1 MNKLILLA
9 VFAVLFTGNMF
20 AHQAFTLVSS
30 EKKTV
35 KQTDVPKL
43 EKNQTMGKKNKT
55 ALVFT
60 ENEIRLVVITG
71 PESDMLSYRIQGMRN
86 PTLIVPSGATLKILF
101 LNLDDDM
108 RHDLR
113 FGHVVGDFVDAPDI
127 KETAGSDKLA
137 AKSEDGTVQV
147 DGFVIKAKEDGVYKY
162 FCSVKGHAVGGMWGN
177 VAVGV
182 KPDKNMKLPVQKPHV
197 HSPDEDK
204 MDDMPGMKKDD
215 KAPVKKPDDMSNM
228 PGMKP
233 ATGKKA

>member
-1 MNKLILLA
+1 MDRYAMMWDLGTRRFKMKKFVFLLFCA
-9 VFAVLFTGNMF
+9 LLFAVPVF

-30 EKKTV
+30 QKKSV
-35 KQTDVPKL
+35 KQADLLNL
-43 EKNQTMGKKNKT
+43 EKDQTRATKNKT
-55 ALVFT
+55 ALMFT

-137 AKSEDGTVQV
+137 AKSEDGMIQA
-147 DGFVIKAKEDGVYKY
+147 DDFVIKAKEDGVYKY

-177 VAVGV
+177 IAVGV
-182 KPDKNMKLPVQKPHV
+182 KPDKNMKLPVQKQHV
-197 HSPDEDK
+197 HSPD
-204 MDDMPGMKKDD
+204 
-215 KAPVKKPDDMSNM
+215 
-228 PGMKP
+228 
-233 ATGKKA
+233 